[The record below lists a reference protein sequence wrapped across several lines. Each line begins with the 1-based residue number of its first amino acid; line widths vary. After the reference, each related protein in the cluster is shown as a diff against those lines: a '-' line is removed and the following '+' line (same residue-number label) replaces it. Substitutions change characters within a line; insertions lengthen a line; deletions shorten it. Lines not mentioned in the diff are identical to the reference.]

1 MNWFF
6 IGIYYPH
13 LICIFFCFNCF
24 CFYKCAISIHFL
36 SIASVPAVDVWSTQT
51 TETYKNKC
59 FMCLHHFTGSFN
71 TSFNRTVGAEGSRW
85 KEGSSSF
92 VRSDPFLR
100 PREREMQEGR
110 QVWFQRFVFELGLQD
125 RADQCWK
132 AKWVNRWVANCGP
145 RPRRTRDRET
155 AQQVQG
161 TTRCCSATMGI
172 QFTSAGSSWSFNA
185 APWLTEDKKTFEFG
199 KRQEP
204 DSAQREEPNSTWTQR
219 KRSFNQDPHPGP
231 WHTCNLMA

>member
-1 MNWFF
+1 MFDQLKLQKHTKINVLCVYT
-6 IGIYYPH
+6 ILLGL
-13 LICIFFCFNCF
+13 LIPLLIEQWELRVQDE
-24 CFYKCAISIHFL
+24 KRALVPL
-36 SIASVPAVDVWSTQT
+36 SVLILSWGQGND
-51 TETYKNKC
+51 
-59 FMCLHHFTGSFN
+59 
-71 TSFNRTVGAEGSRW
+71 
-85 KEGSSSF
+85 
-92 VRSDPFLR
+92 
-100 PREREMQEGR
+100 MQEGR

-145 RPRRTRDRET
+145 RARRTGDRET

>member
-1 MNWFF
+1 
-6 IGIYYPH
+6 
-13 LICIFFCFNCF
+13 
-24 CFYKCAISIHFL
+24 
-36 SIASVPAVDVWSTQT
+36 
-51 TETYKNKC
+51 
-59 FMCLHHFTGSFN
+59 MCLHHFTGSFN

-92 VRSDPFLR
+92 VHSDPFLR

-110 QVWFQRFVFELGLQD
+110 QVWFQRFVLFELGLQG

-145 RPRRTRDRET
+145 RPRRTGNRET

-161 TTRCCSATMGI
+161 TTRCCSATTGI

-185 APWLTEDKKTFEFG
+185 APWLTEDKKHLSLVRG
-199 KRQEP
+199 KNLTPPKGRSP
-204 DSAQREEPNSTWTQR
+204 TQ
-219 KRSFNQDPHPGP
+219 PGP
-231 WHTCNLMA
+231 RENAPSTKTLILDHDILVTWWLKWLANSLTH

>member
-1 MNWFF
+1 
-6 IGIYYPH
+6 
-13 LICIFFCFNCF
+13 
-24 CFYKCAISIHFL
+24 
-36 SIASVPAVDVWSTQT
+36 
-51 TETYKNKC
+51 
-59 FMCLHHFTGSFN
+59 MCLHHFTGSFN

-92 VRSDPFLR
+92 VHSDPFLR

-110 QVWFQRFVFELGLQD
+110 QVWFQRFVLFELGLQG

-145 RPRRTRDRET
+145 RLRRTGNRET

-161 TTRCCSATMGI
+161 TTRCCSATMGV

-185 APWLTEDKKTFEFG
+185 APWLTEDKKHLSLVRG
-199 KRQEP
+199 KNLTPPKGR
-204 DSAQREEPNSTWTQR
+204 SLTQ
-219 KRSFNQDPHPGP
+219 PGP
-231 WHTCNLMA
+231 RENAPSTKTLILDHDVLVTWWLKWLANSLTH